1 MSDNP
6 FAEHGDDDHTV
17 IRPMPGGRRLPSA
30 PVAPAPSQEPE
41 APGDLPTA
49 PAARATDARLGLNP
63 LVAAATPLLALMA
76 RLRDTPRGPDPAALR
91 ERAIEA
97 LGRFGVEARA
107 SGVAA
112 ELVRPAHYALCAS
125 LDDIVLA
132 TPWGQQGAWSTGSLV
147 STFHQEVQS
156 GERFFDTLAKL
167 RETPSTALPA
177 LELMYLCL
185 SLGFQGRYRLA
196 PRGAS
201 ELDRLRE
208 DLYASIARQRPAAEL
223 ELSPHWRGVAA
234 PYRPARAAVPIWV
247 LACAALAIVGGAYLL
262 LAARVNPSGD
272 DVLARSF
279 SAPPQRFPSI
289 VRVAPSVAT
298 GVAPSVATGVAP
310 SVATGVAP
318 SVATG
323 VAPSVATGVAATSHS
338 GLARPPVV
346 TPPPPPP
353 ERLRAFLQPEI
364 DQGLV
369 AVLGTAQAPLV
380 RIHGSGMFPAGSDRL
395 EPRFLPV
402 LARIGEAL
410 RSEAGQVTI
419 TGHTD
424 ALPIHTARFPSNWHL
439 SNARAEAAREVVARA
454 MGEGAPVRSAGRGEA
469 EPVAT
474 NATAE
479 GRDENRRIE
488 VQLVRAAQ

>member
-17 IRPMPGGRRLPSA
+17 IRPMPGGRRLPPA
-30 PVAPAPSQEPE
+30 APAPPREPE
-41 APGDLPTA
+41 AAGD
-49 PAARATDARLGLNP
+49 PAAKSSHELPAASAAGVTDARLGLNP

-76 RLRDTPRGPDPAALR
+76 RLRDTPRGPDPTVLR

-97 LGRFGVEARA
+97 LGRFGAEARA
-107 SGVAA
+107 AGVAT

-147 STFHQEVQS
+147 STFHQEVRS

-167 RETPSTALPA
+167 RETPGTALPA

-223 ELSPHWRGVAA
+223 ELSPHWHGVAA
-234 PYRPARAAVPIWV
+234 PYRPARAIIPIWV
-247 LACAALAIVGGAYLL
+247 LACAALAIVGGLYLL

-279 SAPPQRFPSI
+279 SAPPQRFPNI
-289 VRVAPSVAT
+289 VRAAPRS
-298 GVAPSVATGVAP
+298 APV
-310 SVATGVAP
+310 
-318 SVATG
+318 
-323 VAPSVATGVAATSHS
+323 
-338 GLARPPVV
+338 
-346 TPPPPPP
+346 PPPIAPAP
-353 ERLRAFLQPEI
+353 ERLRTFLQPEI

-369 AVLGTAQAPLV
+369 TVLGTAQAPLV
-380 RIHGSGMFPAGSDRL
+380 RIHGSGMFQPGSDRL
-395 EPRFLPV
+395 ELRFVPV
-402 LARIGEAL
+402 LARVGEAL
-410 RSEAGQVTI
+410 RSEAGQVTV

-424 ALPIHTARFPSNWHL
+424 ALPIRTARFPSNWHL
-439 SNARAEAAREVVARA
+439 SSARAAAAQEVIAHA
-454 MGEGAPVRSAGRGEA
+454 MGAGPSIRSDGRGEA

-488 VQLVRAAQ
+488 VQLVRTAR

>member
-17 IRPMPGGRRLPSA
+17 IRPMPGGRRLPPA
-30 PVAPAPSQEPE
+30 PVAVPAPPREAAISGEPP
-41 APGDLPTA
+41 AT
-49 PAARATDARLGLNP
+49 PAAGATDARLGLNP

-76 RLRDTPRGPDPAALR
+76 RLRDTPRGPDPTVLR

-97 LGRFGVEARA
+97 LGRFGAEARA
-107 SGVAA
+107 AGVAA
-112 ELVRPAHYALCAS
+112 ELIRPAHYALCAS

-147 STFHQEVQS
+147 STFYQEVRS
-156 GERFFDTLAKL
+156 GEQFFTTLAKL
-167 RETPSTALPA
+167 RETPGTALPA

-208 DLYASIARQRPAAEL
+208 DLYASIARQRPAAEP

-272 DVLARSF
+272 DMLARSF
-279 SAPPQRFPSI
+279 SAPPQRFPNI
-289 VRVAPSVAT
+289 VRAAPSVAA
-298 GVAPSVATGVAP
+298 GAAPSVAA
-310 SVATGVAP
+310 
-318 SVATG
+318 
-323 VAPSVATGVAATSHS
+323 GVAAAS
-338 GLARPPVV
+338 RPVLPPSLRPGQAP
-346 TPPPPPP
+346 TPALTPAPPAP
-353 ERLRAFLQPEI
+353 ERLRTFLQPEI
-364 DQGLV
+364 DQSLV
-369 AVLGTAQAPLV
+369 TVLGTAQAPLV
-380 RIHGSGMFPAGSDRL
+380 RVHGSGMFQAGSDRL

-419 TGHTD
+419 IGHTD
-424 ALPIHTARFPSNWHL
+424 ALPIRTARFPSNWHL
-439 SNARAEAAREVVARA
+439 SSARAEAAREVVARA
-454 MGEGAPVRSAGRGEA
+454 IGTGAPVRSAGRGEA

-474 NATAE
+474 NATTE

-488 VQLVRAAQ
+488 VQLVRAAP

>member
-17 IRPMPGGRRLPSA
+17 IRPMPGGRRLPPA
-30 PVAPAPSQEPE
+30 PVAAPAPPRE
-41 APGDLPTA
+41 AESSGELPAT
-49 PAARATDARLGLNP
+49 PAAGATDARLGLNP

-76 RLRDTPRGPDPAALR
+76 RLRDTPRGPDPTVLR

-97 LGRFGVEARA
+97 LGRFGTEARA
-107 SGVAA
+107 AGVAA
-112 ELVRPAHYALCAS
+112 ELIRPAHYALCAS

-147 STFHQEVQS
+147 STFYQEVRS
-156 GERFFDTLAKL
+156 GEQFFTTLAKL
-167 RETPSTALPA
+167 RETPGTALPA

-208 DLYASIARQRPAAEL
+208 DLYASIARQRPAAEP

-272 DVLARSF
+272 DMLARSF
-279 SAPPQRFPSI
+279 SAPPQRFPNI
-289 VRVAPSVAT
+289 VRAAPSVAA
-298 GVAPSVATGVAP
+298 GAAPSVAA
-310 SVATGVAP
+310 
-318 SVATG
+318 
-323 VAPSVATGVAATSHS
+323 GVAAAS
-338 GLARPPVV
+338 RPVLPPSLRPGQAP
-346 TPPPPPP
+346 TPALTPAPPAP
-353 ERLRAFLQPEI
+353 ERLRTFLQPEI

-369 AVLGTAQAPLV
+369 TVLGTAQAPLV
-380 RIHGSGMFPAGSDRL
+380 RVHGSGMFQAGSDRL

-419 TGHTD
+419 IGHTD
-424 ALPIHTARFPSNWHL
+424 ALPIRTARFPSNWHL
-439 SNARAEAAREVVARA
+439 SSARAEAAREVVARA
-454 MGEGAPVRSAGRGEA
+454 IGTGAPVRSAGRGEA

-474 NATAE
+474 NATTE

-488 VQLVRAAQ
+488 VQLVRAAP